1 MSQPWDSIYIKQSIR
16 FPFLEFLNNHPNYI
30 IMFYNYSKWSEDYQ
44 NTKYVMLVVPLTS
57 GSLWPHLHF
66 QSSKGYTHTP
76 RRWRGKSHWTSN
88 WYWQFY
94 GNGQCS
100 ALSLLKLVKLHF
112 DLKKLLFIILLV
124 WGDRSR
130 DLRGFVSSP
139 RFLFNTKYIQ
149 CLSINTK
156 LQIKLISDC
165 IDHTLSVL
173 MSGMFCMM
181 TVGWQTDRFAVT
193 PFTFYSPSHSQPLN
207 RSDQGPRATR
217 KIKWIFWFL

>member
-112 DLKKLLFIILLV
+112 DLKKWLFIIVLV
-124 WGDRSR
+124 WG
-130 DLRGFVSSP
+130 P
-139 RFLFNTKYIQ
+139 RFLFFFNIEYLLKPSISSM
-149 CLSINTK
+149 SINQYQATNQTNFG
-156 LQIKLISDC
+156 LYRSYAVC
-165 IDHTLSVL
+165 IDVRYVLHDDCGMTDWQICCHTLHLLLSL
-173 MSGMFCMM
+173 TQS
-181 TVGWQTDRFAVT
+181 A
-193 PFTFYSPSHSQPLN
+193 
-207 RSDQGPRATR
+207 
-217 KIKWIFWFL
+217 IK